1 MFYNYWLLIYIL
13 FNIDLVNY
21 YLVYYVLFIVK
32 DDMRIKFDV
41 LLKECVEMK

>member
-1 MFYNYWLLIYIL
+1 MFYNYWFLFYIL